1 MESELLHWTNYVITA
16 VLNYTGPYF
25 LHKFVKK
32 KKREKKQF
40 VSYWVT
46 HILDIYLSYLPML
59 TKLYIG

>member
-32 KKREKKQF
+32 KKREKKAICF
-40 VSYWVT
+40 LLGNT
-46 HILDIYLSYLPML
+46 
-59 TKLYIG
+59 YIGYISVISANVD